1 MSFSSNQLN
10 NWFAL
15 INEIKPDLYLMHPRE
30 SINEIEGELSEDI
43 VRVFSHTPSEYL
55 CNMLGMNTNKCLHQQ
70 HSCNKPASVQE
81 LLLSGHDNFQG
92 QLMQDSLIQ
101 ALDDLGLNMKYFIQ
115 IRF

>member
-43 VRVFSHTPSEYL
+43 VRVFSPIR
-55 CNMLGMNTNKCLHQQ
+55 HQ
-70 HSCNKPASVQE
+70 STSAICWA
-81 LLLSGHDNFQG
+81 
-92 QLMQDSLIQ
+92 
-101 ALDDLGLNMKYFIQ
+101 
-115 IRF
+115 

>member
-10 NWFAL
+10 KWFAL

-55 CNMLGMNTNKCLHQQ
+55 CNMLGMNTNTNVYTL
-70 HSCNKPASVQE
+70 ASTAVT
-81 LLLSGHDNFQG
+81 SPSRF
-92 QLMQDSLIQ
+92 
-101 ALDDLGLNMKYFIQ
+101 KYSYQVTTIFK
-115 IRF
+115 